1 MLQRQL
7 FTWDKKP
14 GLISPLNPGSLLWSV
29 LGGFLGPIT
38 FVYSDSFCS
47 KMLAFVS
54 PYTDA
59 MINIPIVR

>member
-14 GLISPLNPGSLLWSV
+14 GLFPLSIPSLLWSV
-29 LGGFLGPIT
+29 LGGFSGTIA

-47 KMLAFVS
+47 NMLAFVS